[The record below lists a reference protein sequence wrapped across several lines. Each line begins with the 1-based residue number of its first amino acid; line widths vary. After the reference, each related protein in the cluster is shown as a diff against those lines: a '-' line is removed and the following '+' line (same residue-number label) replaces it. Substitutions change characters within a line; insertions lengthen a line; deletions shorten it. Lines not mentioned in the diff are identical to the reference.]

1 MTRFVYH
8 GVAQTFLNLVTIDNQ
23 VVKAVDGA
31 TYDLAYDPHD
41 ARFTSVAAGS
51 TPAASIPA
59 VSPATA
65 DETSPV
71 SSVTAPES
79 PERGLDSPESDANE
93 ETP

>member
-8 GVAQTFLNLVTIDNQ
+8 GVAQTFLNLVTTDNQ

-59 VSPATA
+59 SAPATVES
-65 DETSPV
+65 ETPAAT
-71 SSVTAPES
+71 VTPES
-79 PERGLDSPESDANE
+79 PERGLESAETAGNE
-93 ETP
+93 GVT